1 MDKHLKFMVAQTEK
15 YAFEMIKGLKYNK
28 KYIENGDTPT
38 DTATD
43 TPADTPRDIHKVN
56 SVDNIKKEI
65 VNKKDENKDNNK
77 LRRSKRKKSI
87 ASDDDYNDKSIYY
100 LF

>member
-28 KYIENGDTPT
+28 KYIENGDTPI

-56 SVDNIKKEI
+56 SIDSIKKEI

>member
-28 KYIENGDTPT
+28 KYIENGDAPT

-65 VNKKDENKDNNK
+65 VNKKDDNK